1 MNGRVDGGLG
11 RAAGVVVLA
20 LTVAACGGSG
30 SDGKDSDRKGGASAQ
45 SPEQAAPARPVPV
58 EKKQREITW
67 SDREGRSHALRAAPS
82 GLARGSA
89 ADFKNVRLEDG
100 LKGKVPY
107 YLTVSYT
114 NESEK
119 RLERPSPERDFAV
132 AAADGQAGEV
142 VSVFGSALSKN
153 SGLPKACSRSAPE
166 SLEPG
171 GRATVCRIVMMPEN
185 RPPAAV
191 SYTGRDARGDASDPV
206 IWKAGGGG
214 KDELPSGVLPLKKPA
229 ESAVEDAEGR
239 TVEVRAT
246 PRSIRK
252 GSIADLGRFELD
264 AGDKKKVPYY
274 VTVAYRNDGSR
285 KLLPQMNQKTELRAV
300 SGQPARRMT
309 LIDFGGD
316 GVSQCPEAEP
326 DGLVKPKSSVT
337 ECSVFLLPKTDS
349 PAALV
354 FTGEGDSA
362 KTVTWQAPE
371 RGK

>member
-1 MNGRVDGGLG
+1 M
-11 RAAGVVVLA
+11 LA
-20 LTVAACGGSG
+20 LTLAACGGSG
-30 SDGKDSDRKGGASAQ
+30 SDQKDSDGKGEASAE
-45 SPEQAAPARPVPV
+45 SPGQAAPARPVAV

-67 SDREGRSHALRAAPS
+67 SDTKEQSHVLRAAPS

-89 ADFKNVRLEDG
+89 ADFRNVRLDED

-114 NESEK
+114 NEGKE

-132 AAADGQAGEV
+132 AAADGQAGEA

-171 GRATVCRIVMMPEN
+171 GRATVCRIVMMPKN

-191 SYTGRDARGDASDPV
+191 SYSGRDARGDDIDPV
-206 IWKAGGGG
+206 IWKAGDGG
-214 KDELPSGVLPLKKPA
+214 KGGLPSGVLPLKKAA
-229 ESAVEDAEGR
+229 ESAVEDADGR
-239 TVEVRAT
+239 TVTVRAT
-246 PRSIRK
+246 PKSIRPGK
-252 GSIADLGRFELD
+252 IADLGRFKLD
-264 AGDKKKVPYY
+264 ARDKKKVPYY
-274 VTVAYRNDGSR
+274 VTVEYRNDGSH

-300 SGQPARRMT
+300 SGQSARRMT

-316 GVSQCPEAEP
+316 GVSQCPDAQP
-326 DGLVKPKSSVT
+326 DGLVEPKSSVT
-337 ECSVFLLPKTDS
+337 ECSVFMLPKTDS

-354 FTGEGDSA
+354 FTGEGTSA
-362 KTVTWQAPE
+362 KTVVWQATE
-371 RGK
+371 RN